1 MKTEKVNYKKRNSK
15 PKCFF
20 ALLMAFSLVLQL
32 PGVTSITM
40 AVESTNGNSSP
51 NTREGN
57 KIPTITSN
65 AEETEIVPNNKS
77 GETVDPVF
85 FVMGLPTT
93 GTSSDGSKSAD
104 PIVKPLTLT
113 GKDSDGTIN
122 EFFNYDG
129 NLHELGA
136 SDLTFTKEPA
146 VFPGDPKTSTGV
158 LKIAGKFSHEP
169 GGLYTRY
176 LKVVDNGGEAFQ
188 YRYKIIGYTDS
199 LINTNPIVKDS
210 TDSISDAEIYS
221 RLALEIKSSKFS
233 TITDQFQNYFR
244 NAFGDRYGVR
254 TIVGYKKS
262 NENNYNNET
271 SVTSIVDKSGTY
283 DVKVK
288 TTNPWGQ
295 SVYNVVQI
303 QFNAPPTIKMSEQF
317 EPKSPTTKVPVADP
331 ANLTDTEKE
340 AVKKAMEEANKDLNP
355 KLPENTTFEVGKDGT
370 VTVKYPDG
378 TTDTIQGSN
387 IVKKSV
393 ASEYNLILPNKKV
406 IVKNPKDLTT
416 EEKAAVRE
424 AVIKANPDSPGGIT
438 ISVGDDGK
446 VTVTYRDNSVDTIE
460 GSEIVV
466 QADSE
471 KYKPVAPST
480 KVSVTEP
487 TNLTNDEKEAVKK
500 AIEDANKNLDPK
512 LPEKTEI
519 TVGNDGTVTVKYPD
533 GTTDT
538 IPGTEVVKKSDA
550 ATNNPVAP
558 DNKVPVSDP
567 KALTPEEK
575 KSVEEAIKKKNPT
588 LPEKTEVSVGDD
600 GTVTVK
606 YPDGS
611 TDTIPGTDVV
621 KKSDAA
627 AVTPVAPTT
636 KVPVADPTNL
646 TETEK
651 EAVKKA
657 IEDANKNLD
666 PKLPD
671 GTKLEVGNDGTVTVK
686 YPDGTM
692 DTIPGTD
699 VVKKSLASETNVVV
713 PSPKIIVKDPKN
725 LTSDEKTAVS
735 KKVLD
740 ANPNL
745 PRNTTITV
753 GDDGKVTITYNDNSV
768 DTIEGSDIVVQA
780 ESEKYKPVAP
790 STKVSVTEPTNLTN
804 DEKEAVKK
812 AVEDANKNL
821 DPKLPDGTKLEVG
834 NDGTVTV
841 KYPDGSTDTIPGT
854 DVVKKSDAATNNPVA
869 PDNKVPVSDPKAL
882 TPEEKKSVEEAIKKK
897 NPTLPDNT
905 EISVGD
911 DGTVTVKYPDGSTDS
926 IPGTYVVKK
935 SDAAT
940 NNPVAPDNKV
950 PVSDPKALT
959 PEEKKSVEDAIKK
972 KNPILPEN
980 TEVSVGDDGTVT
992 VKYPDGSTDTIP
1004 GTDVVKKSDA
1014 ATNNPVAPDNK
1025 VPVSDPKALTPEE
1038 KKSVEEAIKKKNPTL
1053 PENTEITVGNDGTVT
1068 VKYPDGTTDTI
1079 PGTDVVRK
1087 YYYNPSSSGSS
1098 SNSNTSNSDRLNGKD
1113 RVETA
1118 VKVSR
1123 ASYPYGARAV
1133 ILANKDKFPDVLTAV
1148 PFSVQIGAPILFTN
1162 TDSLPKETIDEIARL
1177 NPSMVYINGGEHS
1190 VSMSIEQLMKKQGR
1204 SVHRFNGVDRYDTA
1218 RLIGEKIRERG
1229 NKKVVEIASGETFP
1243 DALSISSLAVK
1254 ENAPILLSKRNDLTI
1269 STKSALASWDVE
1281 KVTIAGQTATI
1292 SSSVESSVI
1301 NGFNTGIANTD
1312 SIFSGTKNIRR
1323 IGGAD
1328 RYETSA
1334 LIAKYA
1340 VPESKL
1346 GVYTS
1351 GEVFAD
1357 ALVAGPYAGLK
1368 NAPVLLVSKNNVPS
1382 SIANYTKTSKIDR
1395 AVVVGGASTVYDSTF
1410 DMIKSL
1416 IKR

>member
-15 PKCFF
+15 FKCFF

-32 PGVTSITM
+32 PGVSSITM
-40 AVESTNGNSSP
+40 AGESTNGNSSSS
-51 NTREGN
+51 TREGN

-65 AEETEIVPNNKS
+65 AEETDIAPNNKE
-77 GETVDPVF
+77 GETTDPVF

-93 GTSSDGSKSAD
+93 GTSSDGSKNAD
-104 PIVKPLTLT
+104 PIANPLILT

-122 EFFNYDG
+122 EFSNFNG
-129 NLHELGA
+129 SFFETGA

-146 VFPGDPKTSTGV
+146 IYPGDPKTSTGV

-176 LKVVDNGGEAFQ
+176 LKVVDNRGGAIQ

-199 LINTNPIVKDS
+199 LINTNPIVKEQ
-210 TDSISDAEIYS
+210 TDSVSDAEIYS

-244 NAFGDRYGVR
+244 NAFGDTYGVR

-295 SVYNVVQI
+295 AVYNVVQI
-303 QFNAPPTIKMSEQF
+303 QFNDPPTVRMSEQF
-317 EPKSPTTKVPVADP
+317 DPKSPVTKVPVADP

-340 AVKKAMEEANKDLNP
+340 AVKKAMQDANKDLNP

-387 IVKKSV
+387 VVKKSV
-393 ASEYNLILPNKKV
+393 ASEYNLILPDKKV

-460 GSEIVV
+460 GSDLVV

-487 TNLTNDEKEAVKK
+487 TNLTTDEKEAVKKAVEDANKNLEPKLPEKTEIVVGNDGTVTVKYPDGTTDTIQGKDVVKKSDAATNNPVAPDNKVPVADPNSLTPEEKKSVEEAIKKKNPTLPEKTEISVSNDGTVTVTYPDKTTDTIQGKDVVKKSDSAAVTPVAPKTKVPVADPTNLTETEKEAVKK

-512 LPEKTEI
+512 LPDGTTIDVDK
-519 TVGNDGTVTVKYPD
+519 DGTVTVKYPD
-533 GTTDT
+533 GTADI
-538 IPGTEVVKKSDA
+538 IPGKDVVKKSDA

-558 DNKVPVSDP
+558 DNKVPVANP
-567 KALTPEEK
+567 KSLTPEEK
-575 KSVEEAIKKKNPT
+575 KAVEDAIKKKNPT

-627 AVTPVAPTT
+627 TVTPVAPTT

-686 YPDGTM
+686 YPDGTI
-692 DTIPGTD
+692 DTIPGTE

-768 DTIEGSDIVVQA
+768 DTIDGSDIVVQA

-834 NDGTVTV
+834 
-841 KYPDGSTDTIPGT
+841 
-854 DVVKKSDAATNNPVA
+854 
-869 PDNKVPVSDPKAL
+869 
-882 TPEEKKSVEEAIKKK
+882 
-897 NPTLPDNT
+897 
-905 EISVGD
+905 
-911 DGTVTVKYPDGSTDS
+911 
-926 IPGTYVVKK
+926 
-935 SDAAT
+935 
-940 NNPVAPDNKV
+940 
-950 PVSDPKALT
+950 
-959 PEEKKSVEDAIKK
+959 
-972 KNPILPEN
+972 
-980 TEVSVGDDGTVT
+980 DDGTVT

-1038 KKSVEEAIKKKNPTL
+1038 KKSVE
-1053 PENTEITVGNDGTVT
+1053 
-1068 VKYPDGTTDTI
+1068 
-1079 PGTDVVRK
+1079 
-1087 YYYNPSSSGSS
+1087 
-1098 SNSNTSNSDRLNGKD
+1098 
-1113 RVETA
+1113 
-1118 VKVSR
+1118 
-1123 ASYPYGARAV
+1123 
-1133 ILANKDKFPDVLTAV
+1133 
-1148 PFSVQIGAPILFTN
+1148 
-1162 TDSLPKETIDEIARL
+1162 
-1177 NPSMVYINGGEHS
+1177 
-1190 VSMSIEQLMKKQGR
+1190 
-1204 SVHRFNGVDRYDTA
+1204 
-1218 RLIGEKIRERG
+1218 
-1229 NKKVVEIASGETFP
+1229 
-1243 DALSISSLAVK
+1243 
-1254 ENAPILLSKRNDLTI
+1254 
-1269 STKSALASWDVE
+1269 
-1281 KVTIAGQTATI
+1281 
-1292 SSSVESSVI
+1292 
-1301 NGFNTGIANTD
+1301 
-1312 SIFSGTKNIRR
+1312 
-1323 IGGAD
+1323 
-1328 RYETSA
+1328 
-1334 LIAKYA
+1334 
-1340 VPESKL
+1340 
-1346 GVYTS
+1346 
-1351 GEVFAD
+1351 
-1357 ALVAGPYAGLK
+1357 
-1368 NAPVLLVSKNNVPS
+1368 
-1382 SIANYTKTSKIDR
+1382 
-1395 AVVVGGASTVYDSTF
+1395 
-1410 DMIKSL
+1410 
-1416 IKR
+1416 

>member
-15 PKCFF
+15 FKCFF

-32 PGVTSITM
+32 PGVSSITM
-40 AVESTNGNSSP
+40 AGESTNGNSSSS
-51 NTREGN
+51 TREGN

-65 AEETEIVPNNKS
+65 AEETDIAPNNKE
-77 GETVDPVF
+77 GETIDPVF

-93 GTSSDGSKSAD
+93 GTSSDGSKNAD
-104 PIVKPLTLT
+104 PIVNPLTLT

-122 EFFNYDG
+122 GFFNYDG

-146 VFPGDPKTSTGV
+146 VFPGDPQTSTGV

-169 GGLYTRY
+169 GGLYTRF

-199 LINTNPIVKDS
+199 LINTNPIVKEQ
-210 TDSISDAEIYS
+210 TDSVSDAEIYS

-244 NAFGDRYGVR
+244 NAFGDTYGVR

-295 SVYNVVQI
+295 AVYNVVQI
-303 QFNAPPTIKMSEQF
+303 QFNDPPTEKMSEQF
-317 EPKSPTTKVPVADP
+317 DPKSPVTKVPVVDP

-340 AVKKAMEEANKDLNP
+340 AVKKAMQDANKDLNP

-387 IVKKSV
+387 VVKKSV
-393 ASEYNLILPNKKV
+393 ASEYNLILPDKKV

-460 GSEIVV
+460 GSDLVV

-487 TNLTNDEKEAVKK
+487 TNLTTDEKEAVKK
-500 AIEDANKNLDPK
+500 AVEDANKNLEPK

-519 TVGNDGTVTVKYPD
+519 VVGNDGTVTVKYPD

-538 IPGTEVVKKSDA
+538 IQGK
-550 ATNNPVAP
+550 
-558 DNKVPVSDP
+558 
-567 KALTPEEK
+567 
-575 KSVEEAIKKKNPT
+575 
-588 LPEKTEVSVGDD
+588 
-600 GTVTVK
+600 
-606 YPDGS
+606 
-611 TDTIPGTDVV
+611 DVV

-627 AVTPVAPTT
+627 AVTPVAPKT

-692 DTIPGTD
+692 DTIPGKDVVKKSDAAAVTPVAPTTKVPVADPTNLTETEKEAVKKAIEDANKNLDPKLPDGTTIDVDKDGTVTVKYPDGTADIIPRKDVVKKSDAATNNPVAPDNKVPVANPKSLTPEEKKAVEDAIKKKNPTLPEKTEVSVGDDGTVTVKYPDGSTD
-699 VVKKSLASETNVVV
+699 TIQGTDVVKKSDAATNNPVAPDNKVPVSDPKALTPEEKKAVEEAIKKKNPTLPEKTEISVANDGTVTVKYPDGSTDTIPGTEVVKKSLASETNVVV

-768 DTIEGSDIVVQA
+768 DTIDGSDIVVQA
-780 ESEKYKPVAP
+780 ESEK
-790 STKVSVTEPTNLTN
+790 
-804 DEKEAVKK
+804 
-812 AVEDANKNL
+812 
-821 DPKLPDGTKLEVG
+821 
-834 NDGTVTV
+834 
-841 KYPDGSTDTIPGT
+841 
-854 DVVKKSDAATNNPVA
+854 NNPVA
-869 PDNKVPVSDPKAL
+869 PDNKVPVTDPKAL
-882 TPEEKKSVEEAIKKK
+882 TPEEKKSVEAAIKKK

-926 IPGTYVVKK
+926 
-935 SDAAT
+935 
-940 NNPVAPDNKV
+940 
-950 PVSDPKALT
+950 
-959 PEEKKSVEDAIKK
+959 
-972 KNPILPEN
+972 
-980 TEVSVGDDGTVT
+980 
-992 VKYPDGSTDTIP
+992 IP

-1053 PENTEITVGNDGTVT
+1053 PENTEITVG
-1068 VKYPDGTTDTI
+1068 
-1079 PGTDVVRK
+1079 
-1087 YYYNPSSSGSS
+1087 
-1098 SNSNTSNSDRLNGKD
+1098 
-1113 RVETA
+1113 
-1118 VKVSR
+1118 
-1123 ASYPYGARAV
+1123 
-1133 ILANKDKFPDVLTAV
+1133 
-1148 PFSVQIGAPILFTN
+1148 
-1162 TDSLPKETIDEIARL
+1162 
-1177 NPSMVYINGGEHS
+1177 
-1190 VSMSIEQLMKKQGR
+1190 
-1204 SVHRFNGVDRYDTA
+1204 
-1218 RLIGEKIRERG
+1218 
-1229 NKKVVEIASGETFP
+1229 
-1243 DALSISSLAVK
+1243 
-1254 ENAPILLSKRNDLTI
+1254 
-1269 STKSALASWDVE
+1269 
-1281 KVTIAGQTATI
+1281 
-1292 SSSVESSVI
+1292 
-1301 NGFNTGIANTD
+1301 
-1312 SIFSGTKNIRR
+1312 
-1323 IGGAD
+1323 
-1328 RYETSA
+1328 
-1334 LIAKYA
+1334 
-1340 VPESKL
+1340 
-1346 GVYTS
+1346 
-1351 GEVFAD
+1351 
-1357 ALVAGPYAGLK
+1357 
-1368 NAPVLLVSKNNVPS
+1368 
-1382 SIANYTKTSKIDR
+1382 
-1395 AVVVGGASTVYDSTF
+1395 
-1410 DMIKSL
+1410 
-1416 IKR
+1416 

>member
-15 PKCFF
+15 FKCFF

-32 PGVTSITM
+32 PGVSSITM
-40 AVESTNGNSSP
+40 AGESTNGNSSSS
-51 NTREGN
+51 TREGN

-65 AEETEIVPNNKS
+65 AEETDIAPNNKE
-77 GETVDPVF
+77 GETIDPVF

-93 GTSSDGSKSAD
+93 GTSSDGSKNAD
-104 PIVKPLTLT
+104 PIVNPLTLT

-122 EFFNYDG
+122 GFFNYDG

-146 VFPGDPKTSTGV
+146 VFPGDPQTSTGV

-169 GGLYTRY
+169 GGLYTRF

-199 LINTNPIVKDS
+199 LINTNPIVKEQ
-210 TDSISDAEIYS
+210 TDSVSDAEIYS

-244 NAFGDRYGVR
+244 NAFGDKYGVR

-295 SVYNVVQI
+295 AVYNVVQI
-303 QFNAPPTIKMSEQF
+303 QFNAPPIVKMSEQF
-317 EPKSPTTKVPVADP
+317 DPKSPVTKVPVADP

-340 AVKKAMEEANKDLNP
+340 AVKKAMQDANKDLNP

-387 IVKKSV
+387 VVKKSV
-393 ASEYNLILPNKKV
+393 ASEYNLILPDQKV
-406 IVKNPKDLTT
+406 IVKNPKALTT

-424 AVIKANPDSPGGIT
+424 AVTKANPNPPSGIT

-487 TNLTNDEKEAVKK
+487 TNLTTDEKEAVKK
-500 AIEDANKNLDPK
+500 AVEDANKNLEPK

-519 TVGNDGTVTVKYPD
+519 EVGNDGTVTVKYPD

-538 IPGTEVVKKSDA
+538 IQGK
-550 ATNNPVAP
+550 
-558 DNKVPVSDP
+558 
-567 KALTPEEK
+567 
-575 KSVEEAIKKKNPT
+575 
-588 LPEKTEVSVGDD
+588 
-600 GTVTVK
+600 
-606 YPDGS
+606 
-611 TDTIPGTDVV
+611 DVV

-627 AVTPVAPTT
+627 AVTPVAPKT

-692 DTIPGTD
+692 DTIPGTE

-768 DTIEGSDIVVQA
+768 DTIDGSDIVVQA

-821 DPKLPDGTKLEVG
+821 DPKLPDGTKFE
-834 NDGTVTV
+834 
-841 KYPDGSTDTIPGT
+841 
-854 DVVKKSDAATNNPVA
+854 
-869 PDNKVPVSDPKAL
+869 
-882 TPEEKKSVEEAIKKK
+882 
-897 NPTLPDNT
+897 
-905 EISVGD
+905 
-911 DGTVTVKYPDGSTDS
+911 
-926 IPGTYVVKK
+926 
-935 SDAAT
+935 
-940 NNPVAPDNKV
+940 
-950 PVSDPKALT
+950 
-959 PEEKKSVEDAIKK
+959 
-972 KNPILPEN
+972 
-980 TEVSVGDDGTVT
+980 VGDDGTVT

-1025 VPVSDPKALTPEE
+1025 VPVTDPKALTPGE

-1068 VKYPDGTTDTI
+1068 VKYPDGSTDTI

-1292 SSSVESSVI
+1292 SNAVESSVI
-1301 NGFNTGIANTD
+1301 SGFNTGIANTD
-1312 SIFSGTKNIRR
+1312 SIFSGSKNTRR

>member
-1 MKTEKVNYKKRNSK
+1 
-15 PKCFF
+15 
-20 ALLMAFSLVLQL
+20 
-32 PGVTSITM
+32 
-40 AVESTNGNSSP
+40 
-51 NTREGN
+51 
-57 KIPTITSN
+57 
-65 AEETEIVPNNKS
+65 
-77 GETVDPVF
+77 
-85 FVMGLPTT
+85 
-93 GTSSDGSKSAD
+93 
-104 PIVKPLTLT
+104 
-113 GKDSDGTIN
+113 
-122 EFFNYDG
+122 
-129 NLHELGA
+129 
-136 SDLTFTKEPA
+136 
-146 VFPGDPKTSTGV
+146 
-158 LKIAGKFSHEP
+158 
-169 GGLYTRY
+169 
-176 LKVVDNGGEAFQ
+176 
-188 YRYKIIGYTDS
+188 
-199 LINTNPIVKDS
+199 
-210 TDSISDAEIYS
+210 
-221 RLALEIKSSKFS
+221 
-233 TITDQFQNYFR
+233 
-244 NAFGDRYGVR
+244 
-254 TIVGYKKS
+254 
-262 NENNYNNET
+262 
-271 SVTSIVDKSGTY
+271 
-283 DVKVK
+283 
-288 TTNPWGQ
+288 
-295 SVYNVVQI
+295 
-303 QFNAPPTIKMSEQF
+303 
-317 EPKSPTTKVPVADP
+317 
-331 ANLTDTEKE
+331 
-340 AVKKAMEEANKDLNP
+340 
-355 KLPENTTFEVGKDGT
+355 
-370 VTVKYPDG
+370 
-378 TTDTIQGSN
+378 
-387 IVKKSV
+387 
-393 ASEYNLILPNKKV
+393 
-406 IVKNPKDLTT
+406 
-416 EEKAAVRE
+416 
-424 AVIKANPDSPGGIT
+424 
-438 ISVGDDGK
+438 
-446 VTVTYRDNSVDTIE
+446 
-460 GSEIVV
+460 
-466 QADSE
+466 
-471 KYKPVAPST
+471 
-480 KVSVTEP
+480 
-487 TNLTNDEKEAVKK
+487 

-512 LPEKTEI
+512 LPDGTTIDVDK
-519 TVGNDGTVTVKYPD
+519 DGTVTVKYPD
-533 GTTDT
+533 GTADI
-538 IPGTEVVKKSDA
+538 IPRKDVVKKSDA

-575 KSVEEAIKKKNPT
+575 KAVEEAIKKKNPT
-588 LPEKTEVSVGDD
+588 LPEKTEISVAND

-611 TDTIPGTDVV
+611 TDTIPGT
-621 KKSDAA
+621 
-627 AVTPVAPTT
+627 
-636 KVPVADPTNL
+636 
-646 TETEK
+646 E
-651 EAVKKA
+651 
-657 IEDANKNLD
+657 
-666 PKLPD
+666 
-671 GTKLEVGNDGTVTVK
+671 
-686 YPDGTM
+686 
-692 DTIPGTD
+692 

-768 DTIEGSDIVVQA
+768 DTIDGSDIVVQA
-780 ESEKYKPVAP
+780 ESEKNNPIAPDNKVPV
-790 STKVSVTEPTNLTN
+790 S
-804 DEKEAVKK
+804 
-812 AVEDANKNL
+812 
-821 DPKLPDGTKLEVG
+821 DPKALTPEEKKSVEEAIKKKNPTLPENTEISVS

-869 PDNKVPVSDPKAL
+869 PDNKVPVTDPKAL

-897 NPTLPDNT
+897 NPTLPEKT
-905 EISVGD
+905 EISVSN
-911 DGTVTVKYPDGSTDS
+911 DGTVTVTYPDKTTDT
-926 IPGTYVVKK
+926 IPGKDVVKK

-972 KNPILPEN
+972 KNP
-980 TEVSVGDDGTVT
+980 
-992 VKYPDGSTDTIP
+992 
-1004 GTDVVKKSDA
+1004 
-1014 ATNNPVAPDNK
+1014 
-1025 VPVSDPKALTPEE
+1025 
-1038 KKSVEEAIKKKNPTL
+1038 TL

-1068 VKYPDGTTDTI
+1068 VKYPDGSTDTI

-1162 TDSLPKETIDEIARL
+1162 TNSLPKETIDEIARL

-1281 KVTIAGQTATI
+1281 KVTIAGQTATM

-1312 SIFSGTKNIRR
+1312 SIFSGSKNTRR